1 LPAVIADTMKSVI
14 ISIGV
19 LLETLLGRCLTKLP

>member
-19 LLETLLGRCLTKLP
+19 LLETLLGRCL